1 MIEDKGSDEDLIQL
15 GDDKPK
21 KQFKSDLDLGFSPDE
36 ITKLMKRNLPPPSI
50 ILKSYVDKTINLD
63 DFMKDLGEQTKDLG
77 KKKVIYQPQKKR
89 DQKTKNKF
97 YVCQMKLHCYKNTK
111 KE

>member
-63 DFMKDLGEQTKDLG
+63 DFMKDLGEQTKELG
-77 KKKVIYQPQKKR
+77 RKKR
-89 DQKTKNKF
+89 SFIN
-97 YVCQMKLHCYKNTK
+97 HK
-111 KE
+111 KSEIKKPRTNFTFDR